1 MNTAEPATNE
11 ARTDAQPPDHATR
24 SDRWTRRGRAVM
36 RRISM
41 AACLFVAA
49 CGGADDG
56 GADDGGAGGGGA
68 DGAGGGGADGAGDGG
83 AGGGEPDQVAW
94 KDMTFE
100 ERTAY
105 MTTVVMPRMKE
116 VFVAYDAKYETFD
129 CTTCHGD
136 DAVER
141 AYAMPSPAIAPLPA
155 SEEGFLEWVGD
166 PEHPERQEWTD
177 FMFNEVVPAMAD
189 LLQVPRFDPTTMTGE
204 FSCNNCHTLEEI
216 EP

>member
-56 GADDGGAGGGGA
+56 GAGGAG
-68 DGAGGGGADGAGDGG
+68 DG

>member
-11 ARTDAQPPDHATR
+11 ARTGAQQPDHATR

-49 CGGADDG
+49 CGGTDDG
-56 GADDGGAGGGGA
+56 GAGGGGGA
-68 DGAGGGGADGAGDGG
+68 DGAGGG
-83 AGGGEPDQVAW
+83 EPDEVAW

-100 ERTAY
+100 ERTTY